1 MDKNYLNI
9 LKVLNDNGYKAYLV
23 GGCVRDYLIKSISL
37 DVDIITNATPME
49 VSKLFNVKTVNNE
62 YGSVKINAHNNI
74 VDITTFRRELS
85 YKNGKPT
92 KIEYIDSLEEDLKR
106 RDFTMNTIVMD
117 REYNIIDIMGGIKD
131 IKSNIIR
138 PVKDPKILFK
148 EDPSRLLRGLRFMSI
163 LEMNL
168 DKSIID
174 YIKHNKKD
182 FELINSNKKKE
193 EFDKLFKSK
202 KCARFINFVKDYNLE
217 EYLGIKI
224 NTFNP
229 VDNLISN
236 YAQLEFKNLP
246 FTRLEKEQIK
256 SVKKLIKK
264 GNIGIYDVYK
274 YGLFISSS
282 AALVLNIPLEKI
294 NLMYTN
300 LPINSIIEINI
311 KSEEVL
317 SLLNIKPGRELGSI
331 LHKLEKEIVT
341 GKLKNEKE
349 SIIERL
355 KSYE

>member
-1 MDKNYLNI
+1 MNKNYLNI
-9 LKVLNDNGYKAYLV
+9 LKVLNDNGFKAYFV

-37 DVDIITNATPME
+37 DVDIITNATPKE
-49 VSKLFNVKTVNNE
+49 VSKLFNVKIVNNE
-62 YGSVKINAHNNI
+62 YGSVKLNVNNNI
-74 VDITTFRRELS
+74 VDITTFRREIS
-85 YKNGKPT
+85 YKNGKPN
-92 KIEYIDSLEEDLKR
+92 KIEYTDSLEEDLKR

-117 REYNIIDIMGGIKD
+117 YEFNIIDLMGGIKD
-131 IKSNIIR
+131 IKNNIIK
-138 PVKDPKILFK
+138 PVKDAKILFK
-148 EDPSRLLRGLRFMSI
+148 EDPSRLLRGLRFMSVF
-163 LEMNL
+163 EMNL
-168 DKSIID
+168 DKSIVN
-174 YIKHNKKD
+174 YIKQNKKD
-182 FELINSNKKKE
+182 FELISSNKKKE

-202 KCARFINFVKDYNLE
+202 KCIRFINFIKDYNLE

-224 NTFNP
+224 TSFNP

-236 YAQLEFKNLP
+236 YAQLEFNSLP
-246 FTRLEKEQIK
+246 FTRVEKEQIK
-256 SVKKLIKK
+256 IVKKLIKK
-264 GNIGIYDVYK
+264 GSINIYDVYK

-317 SLLNIKPGRELGSI
+317 SLLNIKPGKELGNI

-341 GKLKNEKE
+341 GKLKNDKE